1 LDCVEQVKDM
11 RKAIWHHTKAS
22 LLRGLVFIALIPTLL
37 VPIAPARAE
46 TSDDAYFTYR
56 KGPYGELSQPVFLVK
71 HTQSIQ
77 VGYSLPE
84 EAEGLLISEDVRYK
98 YPISSSN
105 RPFEPDN
112 LSSDIINYNAQT
124 GDTLPSLA
132 ARFQTTPENIMEA
145 NPSIKKNIT
154 TLQPGQLIHIP
165 AKMSSLTESIFQ
177 ILPDSA
183 FVNGP
188 AQTDF
193 DIDAFIKSQPG
204 WLKKYVGYDGS
215 TNQTAAYIVG
225 VAARDYHIS
234 PKLLLALLDYQSGA
248 LTKPEATVGD
258 TEYPLGY
265 ANPRYK
271 HLYNQVMLV
280 SNWLND
286 GYYTWR
292 VGDLIPFEN
301 ETSQKINPDPRQNAA
316 TIAIQ
321 RFFYRLKTA
330 SAYQDAVNEEGFWA
344 TYKRLFGD
352 PWLEGKTHIAENLQQ
367 PQLGLPFAPSKVW
380 AFTGG
385 PHTGWGD
392 SGQPL
397 AALDFAPPSL
407 AFGCIVSAEWATAV
421 ADGVIARSEN
431 GTVYLDLDG
440 DGDERTGWVI
450 QYFHLATKDRVAA
463 GKTVKRGDYIGHP
476 SCEGGHATGSHI
488 HIARL
493 FNGEWIIAYGPV
505 AFNLEGWIAH
515 KGDAIYQ
522 GTLTRQTQIVYANTN
537 ANDKTLIMSDAQL
550 ASTGQFFTT
559 KP

>member
-1 LDCVEQVKDM
+1 M
-11 RKAIWHHTKAS
+11 RKAIWNHTKAS

-37 VPIAPARAE
+37 IPVAPARAE
-46 TSDDAYFTYR
+46 TSGDAYFTYSTGSFG
-56 KGPYGELSQPVFLVK
+56 KGSQPIVLIG

-77 VGYSLPE
+77 VGSALPE
-84 EAEGLLISEDVRYK
+84 EADGTLITNDVREK
-98 YPISSSN
+98 YPITSSN
-105 RPFEPDN
+105 RPFQPDS
-112 LSSDIINYNAQT
+112 LSSDVINYNAQT

-132 ARFQTTPENIMEA
+132 ARFQTTPETIMEA
-145 NPSIKKNIT
+145 NPSIQKNIT
-154 TLQPGQLIHIP
+154 TLQPGQMIHIP
-165 AKMSSLTESIFQ
+165 FRTASLTEAIFQ

-188 AQTDF
+188 AQIDF
-193 DIDAFIKSQPG
+193 NTEEFISSQPG
-204 WLKKYVGYDGS
+204 WLKKYIGYDGS
-215 TNQTAAYIVG
+215 TNRSAAVFINA
-225 VAARDYHIS
+225 AARDYHIS
-234 PKLLLALLDYQSGA
+234 PKLLLAILDYQSGA
-248 LTKPEATVGD
+248 LSKPEASAED
-258 TEYPLGY
+258 LLYPMGY
-265 ANPRYK
+265 ANSRHQ
-271 HLYNQVMLV
+271 HLHNQVMLV

-286 GYYTWR
+286 SYYSWR
-292 VGDLIPFEN
+292 AGDPIPYEN
-301 ETSQKINPDPRQNAA
+301 AANQKINPDPRQNAA
-316 TIAIQ
+316 TVALQ
-321 RFFYRLKTA
+321 RLFYSLKTT
-330 SAYQDAVNEEGFWA
+330 SEYQGAIGENGFWA

-352 PWLEGKTHIAENLQQ
+352 PWLDEKTHIAENLQQ
-367 PQLGLPFAPSKVW
+367 PQLGLPFAPGKVW

-385 PHTGWGD
+385 PHTAWGD
-392 SGQPL
+392 SGQPW

-421 ADGVIARSEN
+421 ADGIIARSEN

-450 QYFHLATKDRVAA
+450 QYFHIATKDRVAA

-488 HIARL
+488 HVARL

-515 KGDAIYQ
+515 KGSAVYQ
-522 GTLTRQTQIVYANTN
+522 GMLTRQTQIVYSNTN